1 MIKRSELAHQLISVT
16 KPVMWP
22 LAFSTLCRIIDQT
35 LGIVLISLGAWGLAT
50 IGMEYTHPT
59 PDTGFVSHTAGVT
72 FGWMI
77 GIAFIKALM
86 RYLEQ
91 FLGHFCAFRS
101 LELLRTDFFNKIWPQ
116 APAIQHTTKSG
127 DLLARAT
134 KDNDRIEVFY
144 AHTGAPAVAA
154 VVVPLGTLIWLGV
167 HISWTAALIILPFV
181 ALAGYVVPFAF
192 SGPAHRAARHMLRV
206 RGDLTQHLTDTTQG
220 MREVLGFGY
229 GDRRLAE
236 TDRISEEVGNA
247 AFANRLTSGIRRSLC
262 EGLRLFAVVTTVLV
276 GADAVRRGDL
286 SIPHL
291 AICATVALGVFTPAR
306 GTEDFADDLER
317 SFAAAERMS
326 VIKYREPFVPEGG
339 DPLPAGPIDTI
350 SFHHVSF
357 AYPGMTD
364 TVRDL
369 DDADRGVEV
378 QRVRKPA
385 LRDVSVD
392 FPGGQHTAV
401 VGVSGSGKST
411 LVHML
416 LRHFDPDS
424 GDITINGATTTSIN
438 PDDLRAGI
446 TEVSQSS
453 HLFNMSIADNLRLA
467 KVDATDAELWEALRI
482 AGMDKDVQEN
492 PRGLDAPVGEFGKEL
507 SGGQAQRLTIARA
520 LLTDAHVLVLDEY
533 TSHLNPELARQVGE
547 SIRAARPTDTI
558 IEITHQPASA
568 LDADNV
574 IVMEE
579 GRVVEKGD
587 PHTLAADNT
596 STFAH
601 LLQRWDDM
609 EAAAAQHP
617 AVSTE

>member
-1 MIKRSELAHQLISVT
+1 MIKRSELARQLVSVT

-22 LAFSTLCRIIDQT
+22 LILSTLCRIVDQV
-35 LGIVLISLGAWGLAT
+35 LGIILLSLGAWGLVT
-50 IGMEYTHPT
+50 IGLEYTHPT
-59 PDTGFVSHTAGVT
+59 PDTATISHTAGVT

-154 VVVPLGTLIWLGV
+154 VVVPLGALIWLGAS
-167 HISWTAALIILPFV
+167 ISWIAALIILPFV
-181 ALAGYVVPFAF
+181 ALAAYVVPFAF

-229 GDRRLAE
+229 GPRRLTE
-236 TDRISEEVGNA
+236 TDAISQQVGEA

-262 EGLRLFAVVTTVLV
+262 EGLRLFAVLTTVLV
-276 GADAVRRGDL
+276 GANAVRDGSL
-286 SIPHL
+286 SLPDL
-291 AICATVALGVFTPAR
+291 AICATVALCVFTPAR

-326 VIKYREPFVPEGG
+326 IIKYREPFVPEGG
-339 DPLPAGPIDTI
+339 DPMPEGPINTI
-350 SFHHVSF
+350 SFRNVTF
-357 AYPGMTD
+357 TYPGMTD

-369 DDADRGVEV
+369 DDADRGVTV
-378 QRVRKPA
+378 QRVRKQA

-411 LVHML
+411 MVHML
-416 LRHFDPDS
+416 LRHFDPDA
-424 GDITINGATTTSIN
+424 GEITINGAPTTRIN
-438 PDDLRAGI
+438 PDDLRTAV
-446 TEVSQSS
+446 TEVSQAS
-453 HLFNMSIADNLRLA
+453 HLFNTSIAENLRLA
-467 KVDATDAELWEALRI
+467 KIDATDDELWDALRV
-482 AGMDKDVQEN
+482 AGMEHDVQN
-492 PRGLDAPVGEFGKEL
+492 SPRGLDTPVGEFGTEL
-507 SGGQAQRLTIARA
+507 SGGQVQRLTIARA
-520 LLTDAHVLVLDEY
+520 LLTDAQVLVLDEY
-533 TSHLNPELARQVGE
+533 TSHLNQELAHQVGE
-547 SIRAARPTDTI
+547 QVKAARPNATI

-574 IVMEE
+574 IVMEA
-579 GRVVEKGD
+579 GRIVEQGE
-587 PHTLAADNT
+587 PHALAADKN
-596 STFAH
+596 SILAR

-609 EAAAAQHP
+609 EAAATQH
-617 AVSTE
+617 